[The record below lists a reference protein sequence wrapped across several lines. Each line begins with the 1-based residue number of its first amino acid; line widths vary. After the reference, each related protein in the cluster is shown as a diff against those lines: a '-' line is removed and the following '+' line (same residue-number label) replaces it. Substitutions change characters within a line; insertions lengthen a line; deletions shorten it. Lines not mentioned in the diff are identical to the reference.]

1 MFWSI
6 CDQLLLQGKFINMK
20 YFSVLAVLL
29 LATGILSSAVKDG
42 GNCQLLAGDYVGTYI
57 EDEATGK
64 ILHFLSENIVIIRNF
79 LAGSSSK
86 ASGSNEQ

>member
-1 MFWSI
+1 
-6 CDQLLLQGKFINMK
+6 MK

-29 LATGILSSAVKDG
+29 LASGILSSAVKDG

-64 ILHFLSENIVIIRNF
+64 FYIFFLKT
-79 LAGSSSK
+79 L
-86 ASGSNEQ
+86 